1 MIAAARQGSRV
12 RIARLMGD
20 QLLDYTIWDLTQP
33 DGVGDIYTGRIEAV
47 MPSLAGRFV
56 MLGDISGFLPDSAGG
71 KHLTE
76 GQYAA
81 LRVTRAALGG
91 KGPRLE
97 LVADEQPAPKPG
109 LLRRG
114 PGPLVELATR
124 HPDEEIVLDDYELLA
139 QLRPVLGM
147 RARFTTP
154 AFDAVLEDEL
164 AALAMPF
171 AALPHGAS
179 LHITPAPAATLLDI
193 DAGPASAMPPLA
205 LNLALIPELCRQIAL
220 RNLSG
225 GILVDFAGL
234 KAAQRQKLAEPLRAA
249 LKQDPLRPTLLGI
262 SHLGFAEIN
271 RRRIRPPLHELLA
284 S

>member
-171 AALPHGAS
+171 AVLPHGAS